1 MAQQD
6 MPARRADAAGGQ
18 DDIDRGLAHVSI
30 LVIDDEPGI
39 RNFLQRTL
47 EPVCKRVV
55 LAENALEATRIL
67 DAHHFDLVLFDNVMP
82 QLSGLDW
89 LAAQRKVG
97 FFSEAILMTAYADL
111 DTAIQALRVGATDLL
126 VKPFRS
132 NQVLNAL
139 RRAMD
144 QRLLRQENSLLKY
157 ELKVG
162 ISRARGRFLGASPRI
177 QAVRETLQRLAAI
190 PSPVLLTGE
199 SGTGKEIA
207 ARTLHSISDRAEKP
221 FVPVNCAGLTSDLA
235 MVELFGTIGAERKDG
250 LLMLANGGTLFLDE
264 ISETPLPVQAMLL
277 RVLEDKRMRPIGSD
291 REMPL
296 NLRIICA
303 TNADLPRAVEE
314 GRFREDL
321 YHRINVVPVDIP
333 PLRDRVGDLPELAA
347 LFMEQLSRD
356 LGVSPLP
363 LSADVIGKL
372 AAYHWPGNVRELR
385 NLIERS
391 LIHGA
396 FPAEFAAPTGS
407 ESPRHEPVE
416 SLAAVERLHIQTVL
430 QACGGNRAEA
440 ARRLGVSRKTI
451 DRKCAAWDD

>member
-1 MAQQD
+1 MSHD
-6 MPARRADAAGGQ
+6 SGPSRRADAAGGQ
-18 DDIDRGLAHVSI
+18 DDIDRGLSHVSI

-39 RNFLQRTL
+39 RNFLARTL
-47 EPVCKRVV
+47 TPLCKRVV
-55 LAENALEATRIL
+55 LAENAQDATRIL
-67 DAHHFDLVLFDNVMP
+67 DAHHFDIVLFDNVMP
-82 QLSGLDW
+82 DMSGLDW
-89 LAAQRKVG
+89 LARQRQVG

-111 DTAIQALRVGATDLL
+111 DTAIQALRIGATDLL

-132 NQVLNAL
+132 NQVLGAL

-162 ISRARGRFLGASPRI
+162 LHRARGRFLGTSPRI
-177 QAVRETLQRLAAI
+177 QQVRETLQRMAAVQT
-190 PSPVLLTGE
+190 PVLLTGE

-207 ARTLHSISDRAEKP
+207 ARTLHAISDRANKP
-221 FVPVNCAGLTSDLA
+221 FVAVNCAGLTSDLA
-235 MVELFGTIGAERKDG
+235 MTELFGAIGPNRQDG

-264 ISETPLPVQAMLL
+264 ICGTPLPVQAMLL
-277 RVLEDKRMRPIGSD
+277 RVIEDRRMRPIGSD
-291 REMPL
+291 REIRL

-303 TNADLPRAVEE
+303 TNSDLPKEVEE
-314 GRFREDL
+314 DRFREDL
-321 YHRINVVPVDIP
+321 YHRINVVPVHIP

-363 LSADVIGKL
+363 LPDALIGKL

-385 NLIERS
+385 NVIERS
-391 LIHGA
+391 LIHGT
-396 FPAEFAAPTGS
+396 FPAEFATDAG
-407 ESPRHEPVE
+407 PRRAEPVE

-451 DRKCAAWDD
+451 DRKCAAWGDD